1 MVEIKLD
8 ENKIKQM
15 YQEELEKHLSNLDNE
30 MLFWDTATLCK
41 KTNLSINTI
50 KELFFYDPAFPKHKV
65 GNKWLYPAEK
75 AKNFLLEWIDN
86 Q

>member
-8 ENKIKQM
+8 ENEIRKV
-15 YQEELEKHLSNLDNE
+15 YREELDKHLKKLDNE
-30 MLFWDTATLCK
+30 LLFWDTATLCK

-50 KELFFYDPAFPKHKV
+50 KELFFYDPDFKKFKV
-65 GNKWLYPAEK
+65 GNKWLYPADETK
-75 AKNFLLEWIDN
+75 KFLLDWIER